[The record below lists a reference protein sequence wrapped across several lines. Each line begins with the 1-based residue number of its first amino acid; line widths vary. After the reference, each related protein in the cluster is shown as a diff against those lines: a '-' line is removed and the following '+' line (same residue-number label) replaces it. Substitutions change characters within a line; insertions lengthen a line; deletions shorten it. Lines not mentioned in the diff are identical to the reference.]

1 MDPEILPIAVG
12 ASFLCMCMAAIFAA
26 RAYLASRALAAEE
39 AARTAEVADRED
51 ANAAA
56 AQGVRFGALAQVL
69 RPKTVEELTDLRRR
83 LARAGMRSQEAV
95 DLFSVARTIAMMVGG
110 GLFVLTLIT
119 AGLGAGTLFLGSLQ
133 LGLGFMGP
141 ILWLRIRT
149 GARQDKLARSLP
161 PTLDLLVTCME
172 AGLNLEQ
179 AMDRVARETSYS
191 DPEMAEELSV
201 VVGELRAGLSV
212 SATFK
217 KLADRVTSDDIRNL
231 TNVII
236 QSAALGAALGRTL
249 REYASGARRRRE
261 LDLEESAGK
270 VTAGL
275 TIPLTLCLLPAI
287 ILTMLGPAIVLIAR
301 SLGGT

>member
-12 ASFLCMCMAAIFAA
+12 VSFLCMSMAAIFAA
-26 RAYLASRALAAEE
+26 RAYLAGRAQAAEE
-39 AARTAEVADRED
+39 AERVAELTARED
-51 ANAAA
+51 AHAAS
-56 AQGVRFGALAQVL
+56 AQGIRFGALAGVM
-69 RPKTVEELTDLRRR
+69 RPKTVDELTDLRRR
-83 LARAGMRSQEAV
+83 LARAGLRSQEAV
-95 DLFSVARTIAMMVGG
+95 DLFSVARAIAMMVGL
-110 GLFVLTLIT
+110 GLFLLVVLGG
-119 AGLGAGTLFLGSLQ
+119 GLGAGTLFMGSL
-133 LGLGFMGP
+133 LMGLGFYSP
-141 ILWLRIRT
+141 ILWLRMRT
-149 GARQDKLARSLP
+149 TTRQDKLSRSLP

-212 SATFK
+212 AGSFK
-217 KLADRVTSDDIRNL
+217 KFADRVTSDDIRNL

-249 REYASGARRRRE
+249 REYATSARRRRE

-275 TIPLTLCLLPAI
+275 TLPLTLCLLPAI
-287 ILTMLGPAIVLIAR
+287 ILSMLGPAIVLIVR
-301 SLGGT
+301 SMAGT